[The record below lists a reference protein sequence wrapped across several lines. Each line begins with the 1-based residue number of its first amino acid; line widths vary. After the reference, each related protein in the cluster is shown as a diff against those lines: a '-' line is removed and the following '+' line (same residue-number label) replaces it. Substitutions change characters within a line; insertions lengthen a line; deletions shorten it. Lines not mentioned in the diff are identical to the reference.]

1 MASAIEIR
9 MCGIEAREKSGYRSV
24 LKGELQD
31 LRVDKRRVPEKEESE
46 MLPEQQ
52 EGRRSHCRK

>member
-1 MASAIEIR
+1 MASAIETWVCR
-9 MCGIEAREKSGYRSV
+9 IEAREKSDCRSV

-31 LRVDKRRVPEKEESE
+31 LRADNLRVPEEEESG

-52 EGRRSHCRK
+52 EERRSHCRK